1 MKAAEDARA
10 ARGEGP
16 RRLGLCVLCGLP
28 AAGKSTLARA
38 LSHQLRRERRWAVG
52 VVAYDDV
59 MPDAFLEAAAA
70 GPLPS
75 RWKALRR
82 ELLTCLEGF
91 LRALLLRGPL
101 SAPPG
106 ATEALWEAFTACLR
120 AQGLLRPA
128 PAAEGPARHLPT
140 PPAAGPLLLVLDDN
154 FYYRSMRH
162 EVYQLAR
169 RYSLGFCQLFLD
181 CPLETCLQRNG
192 RRPGALPA
200 ETIRL
205 MRRKMEEPNPQK
217 NAWEHNS
224 LTVRSSACSA
234 EASPELTG
242 LLLAALEN
250 PVTCVEDNAEQK
262 EADRAVCSSSA
273 LHQAD
278 QALRRIVSQTM
289 KEAKDARLRPPDL
302 KLLAEAL
309 NQLRAELL
317 RDLRLGGQAPL
328 CSQALGVPDVVA
340 LFHEEKDSL
349 VHKYLSEQH

>member
-1 MKAAEDARA
+1 MEAGEDARA

-59 MPDAFLEAAAA
+59 MPDAFPEEAAA
-70 GPLPS
+70 GPLEGKQCVRAHRPLPP

-106 ATEALWEAFTACLR
+106 GTEALWEAFTACLR

-128 PAAEGPARHLPT
+128 PAPEGPARHLPT
-140 PPAAGPLLLVLDDN
+140 PPAEGPLLLVLDDN

-169 RYSLGFCQLFLD
+169 
-181 CPLETCLQRNG
+181 
-192 RRPGALPA
+192 
-200 ETIRL
+200 
-205 MRRKMEEPNPQK
+205 
-217 NAWEHNS
+217 
-224 LTVRSSACSA
+224 
-234 EASPELTG
+234 SPELTG

-250 PVTCVEDNAEQK
+250 PVTCVEDSAEQK
-262 EADRAVCSSSA
+262 EADRAVCSAST
-273 LHQAD
+273 LHRAD

-317 RDLRLGGQAPL
+317 RDLRLGGKAPP
-328 CSQALGVPDVVA
+328 CSQALGIPDVVA

>member
-1 MKAAEDARA
+1 MEAGEDARA

-59 MPDAFLEAAAA
+59 MPDAFPEEAAA
-70 GPLPS
+70 GPLEGKQCVRAHRPLPP

-106 ATEALWEAFTACLR
+106 GTEALWEAFTACLR

-128 PAAEGPARHLPT
+128 PAPEGPARHLPT
-140 PPAAGPLLLVLDDN
+140 PPAEGPLLLVLDDN

-192 RRPGALPA
+192 RRPGALPP

-205 MRRKMEEPNPQK
+205 MRRRMEEPNPQK

-224 LTVRSSACSA
+224 LTVRSSAGSA

-250 PVTCVEDNAEQK
+250 PVTCVEDSAEQK
-262 EADRAVCSSSA
+262 EADRAVCSAST
-273 LHQAD
+273 LHRAD

-289 KEAKDARLRPPDL
+289 KEAKEIYWKRT
-302 KLLAEAL
+302 
-309 NQLRAELL
+309 
-317 RDLRLGGQAPL
+317 
-328 CSQALGVPDVVA
+328 
-340 LFHEEKDSL
+340 
-349 VHKYLSEQH
+349 